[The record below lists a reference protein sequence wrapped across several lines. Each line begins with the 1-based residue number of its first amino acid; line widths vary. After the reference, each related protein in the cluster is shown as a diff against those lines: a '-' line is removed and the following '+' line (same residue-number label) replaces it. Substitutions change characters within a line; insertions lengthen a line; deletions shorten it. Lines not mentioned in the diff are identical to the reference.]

1 MDKLMMLFLVEAENA
16 CTIWWFGSLQSI
28 VHPITT
34 LLSIYIVALVFTA
47 MTSYFLIFLLKF
59 SCAYQHPD

>member
-1 MDKLMMLFLVEAENA
+1 MLAL
-16 CTIWWFGSLQSI
+16 FGCLDLCI

-34 LLSIYIVALVFTA
+34 LFSIYIVVLVFTA